1 MEGTWMRGRLGQL
14 AGAEVAEA
22 EVAEAEVAEAELA
35 GLAGVEGQ
43 HRSQS
48 QRRLLGITCGGYGDR
63 GVMYWYLRI
72 FEF

>member
-14 AGAEVAEA
+14 AGAEVAEAEVAEA

-48 QRRLLGITCGGYGDR
+48 QRRLLESRAGGMGI
-63 GVMYWYLRI
+63 GV
-72 FEF
+72 